1 MLWKEYEESQAEQ
14 SNSSSSTANSE
25 ASATVQNGGSSQPG
39 GGSTD
44 SVPNNNGT
52 VNGQSHDNS
61 NEMLSANSFYHE
73 SDEDI
78 SDFSLNDSE
87 DDLNAGNYTVG

>member
-1 MLWKEYEESQAEQ
+1 MLWKEYDESQAEQ

-25 ASATVQNGGSSQPG
+25 ASATVKNGVSSQQG
-39 GGSTD
+39 GGSTE
-44 SVPNNNGT
+44 PNNNGT
-52 VNGQSHDNS
+52 MNGQSHDHS

-87 DDLNAGNYTVG
+87 DELNAGNYTK